1 MTYSKYLKPLIIF
14 IFSIV
19 TVFIINFVI
28 IGGAP
33 GFMLILSTSMPV
45 DSLILNILTVF
56 SAIIF
61 GYLFGYI
68 LGPLFIFIHKKTV
81 GRKMVYGIEEKP
93 LTKKFKGYFSKALW
107 PALFSINIALILA
120 NYPFVTDLI
129 TSIPGDIQNPI
140 PGQGIFGPLAPW
152 ATFIAILPITTAVSL
167 IVFSPVLHLIDSGI
181 IYHNKDKT
189 RDSYDSTEVRNIGN
203 WFNTLLK
210 GYAGIAVFY
219 NYFSFFSNMIELMV
233 ASPDLTS
240 GIASIIT
247 LVIYPILITILIIPS
262 LIILDITR
270 EKRRTYLIKKV
281 KKFQIEQPMEIE
293 IK

>member
-1 MTYSKYLKPLIIF
+1 MTFSKYLKPLIIF
-14 IFSIV
+14 IFSLAV
-19 TVFIINFVI
+19 VFIINFLVL
-28 IGGAP
+28 GTAP
-33 GFMLILSTSMPV
+33 GFMLLLSTSMPV
-45 DSLILNILTVF
+45 DSLILNLLTAF

-68 LGPLFIFIHKKTV
+68 LGPLFIFIHKKTI

-93 LTKKFKGYFSKALW
+93 LTKKFKGYFTKALW

-129 TSIPGDIQNPI
+129 TSIPT
-140 PGQGIFGPLAPW
+140 PGLLSPLAPW
-152 ATFIAILPITTAVSL
+152 ATFIAILPITTAASL

-189 RDSYDSTEVRNIGN
+189 RDMYDSTEVRNIGN

-219 NYFSFFSNMIELMV
+219 NYFSFFSNMIELMI

-240 GIASIIT
+240 GIASIFT
-247 LVIYPILITILIIPS
+247 LAIYPILITILIIPS
-262 LIILDITR
+262 IIILDITR
-270 EKRRTYLIKKV
+270 EKRRTYLLKKV

>member
-1 MTYSKYLKPLIIF
+1 MTFSKYLKPLIIF
-14 IFSIV
+14 IFSLAV
-19 TVFIINFVI
+19 VFIINFLVL
-28 IGGAP
+28 GTAP
-33 GFMLILSTSMPV
+33 GFMLLLSTSMPV
-45 DSLILNILTVF
+45 DSLILNLLTVF

-68 LGPLFIFIHKKTV
+68 LGPLFIFIHKKTI

-93 LTKKFKGYFSKALW
+93 LTKKFKGYFTKALW

-129 TSIPGDIQNPI
+129 TSIPT
-140 PGQGIFGPLAPW
+140 PGLLSPLAPW
-152 ATFIAILPITTAVSL
+152 ATFIAILPITTAASL

-189 RDSYDSTEVRNIGN
+189 RDMYDSTEVRNIGN

-219 NYFSFFSNMIELMV
+219 NYFSFFSNMIELMI

-240 GIASIIT
+240 GIASIFT
-247 LVIYPILITILIIPS
+247 LAIYPILITILIIPS
-262 LIILDITR
+262 IIILDITR
-270 EKRRTYLIKKV
+270 EKRRTYLLKKV

>member
-1 MTYSKYLKPLIIF
+1 MTFSKYLKSLIIF

-19 TVFIINFVI
+19 IVFIINFLLL
-28 IGGAP
+28 GTAP
-33 GFMLILSTSMPV
+33 GFIILLSTSMSV
-45 DSLILNILTVF
+45 DSLIINLLTVF

-61 GYLFGYI
+61 GYFFGYI

-81 GRKMVYGIEEKP
+81 GRNMVYGIEEKP
-93 LTKKFKGYFSKALW
+93 LTKKFKGYFIKALW

-120 NYPFVTDLI
+120 SYPKVTDLI
-129 TSIPGDIQNPI
+129 TSVPTPDLES
-140 PGQGIFGPLAPW
+140 PLAPW
-152 ATFIAILPITTAVSL
+152 ATFIAILPITTAASL

-189 RDSYDSTEVRNIGN
+189 RDMYDSTEVRNIGS
-203 WFNTLLK
+203 WYNTLLK

-219 NYFSFFSNMIELMV
+219 NYFSFFYNMIELM
-233 ASPDLTS
+233 ASSPDLTS
-240 GIASIIT
+240 GIASIFT
-247 LVIYPILITILIIPS
+247 LATYPILITTLIIPT
-262 LIILDITR
+262 IIVLDKTR
-270 EKRRTYLIKKV
+270 EKRRTYLLKKV

>member
-1 MTYSKYLKPLIIF
+1 MAFSKYLKPLIIF
-14 IFSIV
+14 IFSLAF
-19 TVFIINFVI
+19 VFIINFLVL
-28 IGGAP
+28 GTAP
-33 GFMLILSTSMPV
+33 GFMLLLSTSMPV
-45 DSLILNILTVF
+45 DSLILNLLTVF

-68 LGPLFIFIHKKTV
+68 LGPLFIFIHKKTI

-93 LTKKFKGYFSKALW
+93 LTKKFKGYFTKALW

-129 TSIPGDIQNPI
+129 TSIPT
-140 PGQGIFGPLAPW
+140 PGLLSPLAPW
-152 ATFIAILPITTAVSL
+152 ATFIAILPITTAASL

-219 NYFSFFSNMIELMV
+219 NYFSFFSNMIELMI

-240 GIASIIT
+240 GIASIFT
-247 LVIYPILITILIIPS
+247 LAIYPILITILIIPS
-262 LIILDITR
+262 IIILDITR
-270 EKRRTYLIKKV
+270 EKRRTYLLKKV

>member
-1 MTYSKYLKPLIIF
+1 MTFSKYLKSLIIF

-19 TVFIINFVI
+19 IVFIINFLLL
-28 IGGAP
+28 GTAP
-33 GFMLILSTSMPV
+33 GFIILLSTSMSV
-45 DSLILNILTVF
+45 DSLIINLLTVF

-61 GYLFGYI
+61 GYFFGYI

-81 GRKMVYGIEEKP
+81 GRNMVYGIEEKP
-93 LTKKFKGYFSKALW
+93 LTKKFKGYFIKALW

-120 NYPFVTDLI
+120 SYPKVTDLI
-129 TSIPGDIQNPI
+129 TSVPTPDLES
-140 PGQGIFGPLAPW
+140 PLAPW
-152 ATFIAILPITTAVSL
+152 ATFIAILPITTAASL

-189 RDSYDSTEVRNIGN
+189 RDMYDSTEVRNIGS
-203 WFNTLLK
+203 WYNTLLK

-219 NYFSFFSNMIELMV
+219 NYFSFFYNMIELM
-233 ASPDLTS
+233 ASSPDLTS
-240 GIASIIT
+240 GIASIFT
-247 LVIYPILITILIIPS
+247 LATYPILITTLIIPT
-262 LIILDITR
+262 IIVLDKTR
-270 EKRRTYLIKKV
+270 DKRRTYLLKKV

>member
-1 MTYSKYLKPLIIF
+1 MTFSKYLKPLIIF
-14 IFSIV
+14 IFSLAV
-19 TVFIINFVI
+19 VFIINFLVL
-28 IGGAP
+28 GTAP
-33 GFMLILSTSMPV
+33 GFMLLLSTSMPV
-45 DSLILNILTVF
+45 DSLILNLLTVF

-68 LGPLFIFIHKKTV
+68 LGPLFIFIHKKTI

-93 LTKKFKGYFSKALW
+93 VTKKFKGYFTKALW

-129 TSIPGDIQNPI
+129 TSIPT
-140 PGQGIFGPLAPW
+140 PGLLSPLAPW
-152 ATFIAILPITTAVSL
+152 ATFIAILPITTAASL

-189 RDSYDSTEVRNIGN
+189 RDMYDSTEVRNIGN

-219 NYFSFFSNMIELMV
+219 NYFSFFSNMIELMI

-240 GIASIIT
+240 GIASIFT
-247 LVIYPILITILIIPS
+247 LAIYPILITILIIPS
-262 LIILDITR
+262 IIILDITR
-270 EKRRTYLIKKV
+270 EKRRTYLLKKV

>member
-1 MTYSKYLKPLIIF
+1 MTFSKYLKPLIIF
-14 IFSIV
+14 IFSLAF
-19 TVFIINFVI
+19 VFIINFLVL
-28 IGGAP
+28 GTAP
-33 GFMLILSTSMPV
+33 GFMLLLSTSMPV
-45 DSLILNILTVF
+45 DSLILNLLTVF

-68 LGPLFIFIHKKTV
+68 LGPLFIFIHKKTI

-93 LTKKFKGYFSKALW
+93 LTKKFKGYFTKALW

-129 TSIPGDIQNPI
+129 TSIPT
-140 PGQGIFGPLAPW
+140 PGLLSPLAPW
-152 ATFIAILPITTAVSL
+152 ATFIAILPITTAASL

-189 RDSYDSTEVRNIGN
+189 RDMYDSTEVRNIGN

-219 NYFSFFSNMIELMV
+219 NYFSFFSNMIELMI

-240 GIASIIT
+240 GIASIFT
-247 LVIYPILITILIIPS
+247 LAIYPILITILIIPS
-262 LIILDITR
+262 IIILDITR
-270 EKRRTYLIKKV
+270 EKRRTYLLKKV

>member
-1 MTYSKYLKPLIIF
+1 MTFSKYLKPLIIF
-14 IFSIV
+14 IFSLAV
-19 TVFIINFVI
+19 VFIINFLVL
-28 IGGAP
+28 GTAP
-33 GFMLILSTSMPV
+33 GFMLLLSTSMPV
-45 DSLILNILTVF
+45 DSLILNLLTAF

-68 LGPLFIFIHKKTV
+68 LGPLFIFIHKKTI

-93 LTKKFKGYFSKALW
+93 VTKKFKGYFTKALW

-129 TSIPGDIQNPI
+129 TSIPT
-140 PGQGIFGPLAPW
+140 PGLLSPLAPW
-152 ATFIAILPITTAVSL
+152 ATFIAILPITTAASL

-189 RDSYDSTEVRNIGN
+189 RDMYDSTEVRNIGN

-219 NYFSFFSNMIELMV
+219 NYFSFFSNMIELMI

-240 GIASIIT
+240 GIASIFT
-247 LVIYPILITILIIPS
+247 LAIYPILITILIIPS
-262 LIILDITR
+262 IIILDITR
-270 EKRRTYLIKKV
+270 EKRRTYLLKKV